1 MKTFYHSSISKR
13 RLLLLKFLAFFGLE
27 SKWKVIYSHGI
38 PTEDIERFKRE
49 VWIDDVKYLIP
60 AMGATR
66 IVLYEAPTYGSVAD
80 PARVESHL
88 VIETR
93 T

>member
-1 MKTFYHSSISKR
+1 MSAFYCSSFSKR
-13 RLLLLKFLAFFGLE
+13 RVFWLKFLAFFGLE
-27 SKWKVIYSHGI
+27 PKWAVLYSDRI
-38 PTEDIERFKRE
+38 PTEDVERFKRA
-49 VWIDDVKYLIP
+49 VWIDDVKYFIP

-66 IVLYEAPTYGSVAD
+66 IVLYEAPTNGSVAD
-80 PARVESHL
+80 PARVASHL